1 MTGEK
6 IEFENYNETISDTI
20 LLTQETRTRKIR
32 IFIKWNDNQETQT
45 MTNAEDTNATKSSN
59 PALFNVNIAFTQ
71 ITESENTVTPEPE
84 PEP

>member
-1 MTGEK
+1 
-6 IEFENYNETISDTI
+6 
-20 LLTQETRTRKIR
+20 
-32 IFIKWNDNQETQT
+32 

-71 ITESENTVTPEPE
+71 ITESENTVTPEEPE